1 MKMTTENVNGYEV
14 VTLHGC
20 MDVETVQELRGDF
33 DTLAL
38 NAESD
43 VVFDMTDVNFMD
55 SSGVGALVFTFK
67 RLKAKR
73 LSLHMVGLCNQP
85 LKLVRLLR
93 IDQSIPAHAS
103 LEELVGHN
111 ATALQES

>member
-1 MKMTTENVNGYEV
+1 MKMISENINGYQV

-20 MDVETVQELRGDF
+20 MDVETVQELRSDF
-33 DTLAL
+33 DTLAV
-38 NAESD
+38 NAQSD

-103 LEELVGHN
+103 IDDLTGLSG
-111 ATALQES
+111 ATLQGS